1 MEVTV
6 KKIIVI
12 LVIMALPLLCHASD
26 YASYYSKSKALVI
39 GINKYLLWPHLEY
52 AAKDAQEISE
62 LLEEQKFDVKLLLD
76 ERATKQNI
84 TSEIDRLLR
93 DTDKNSRILL
103 YFAGH
108 GQTEDKPG
116 GGEKGYLVPVDADLY
131 DWNSTALSM
140 KEINQEIKRSNA
152 KHIFLAFDSCYSGLG
167 LTRGIKLVKKQDPG
181 YIDKMMRLRSI
192 QVLTA
197 GGRSEQAIEADGH
210 GLFTDH
216 LLAALSGAAD
226 MNLDGYATGTEIY
239 ATLRPSVTKL
249 SFNRQTPQF
258 GYIEG
263 EGDFIFKIQQKTAEP
278 AYITVSTLI
287 DGVDVWINGIEK
299 GHRLSKADHK
309 IDTRSGRNNVLVK
322 KGGRTLFSKKI
333 ELRPNQ
339 NYLVNIETD
348 KHISKKRQ
356 PFSMFTIANRNIK
369 NYSNSIAYD
378 LDKDGLEEIITSSGR
393 SLFVFKK
400 DGSVLW
406 EKTYNFSIGLNLVDE
421 YNNKPVIALSGRNH
435 DIIHLFLLDN
445 NGSEIWHKERKIE
458 KYYQGKPDGG
468 GSIAKL
474 ADINDDG
481 KKEIIAF
488 TSAGYVWKPRGIIL
502 YEQSGREMWRYLIG
516 PSPTSIGIW
525 EHGRGRPDIIIGTYS
540 PGNGNRERHNNTDDM
555 HAYVISID
563 GYGKTN
569 WVKNLGTHFTG
580 TKVILSDI
588 DGDGS
593 QELYAQK
600 WTAYDYRK
608 DEGAVYQFNRNGRII
623 NSFEINDSIKSV
635 VFSKYKNKPN
645 LLYATDKDG
654 VVYHLDKDLNI
665 ITKKAMNK
673 ESIPL
678 MINLVGVHDYDGDS
692 EEDVLLYS
700 FNRLQEG
707 QNPRSDYGPRNKVFY
722 TNMKYQ
728 ILSRD
733 LSRVIKEVSIAEE
746 WDKWRGFK
754 LIEIDRPEMPQY
766 PFIALSD
773 KITIFNY

>member
-1 MEVTV
+1 M
-6 KKIIVI
+6 KRIALIILI
-12 LVIMALPLLCHASD
+12 LFFPSLGQSEE
-26 YASYYSKSKALVI
+26 YASSYTESKALVI
-39 GINKYLLWPHLEY
+39 GVNKYLLWPYLEY
-52 AAKDAQEISE
+52 SVKDAQEITE
-62 LLEEQKFDVKLLLD
+62 ILKEKNFDVKLLLD

-84 TSEIDRLLR
+84 INEIDRLIESA
-93 DTDKNSRILL
+93 DKDSRLFL

-108 GQTEDKPG
+108 GQTEDLPG
-116 GGEKGYLVPVDADLY
+116 GGERGYIVPVDADLY
-131 DWNSTALSM
+131 DWHSTMLSM
-140 KEINQEIKRSNA
+140 NEINQKIKRSKA

-167 LTRGIKLVKKQDPG
+167 LTRGIKLVKKQDPT
-181 YIDKMMRLRSI
+181 YIEKMMRLRSI
-192 QVLTA
+192 QILTA

-226 MNLDGYATGTEIY
+226 MNLDGYTTGTEIY
-239 ATLRPSVTKL
+239 VTLRPSVTKL

-263 EGDFIFKIQQKTAEP
+263 EGDFIFKEQDKKSEP
-278 AYITVSTLI
+278 AYITVSTTI
-287 DGVDVWINGIEK
+287 EKIDVWINGNEK
-299 GHRLSKADHK
+299 GHRLRRGTHK
-309 IDTRSGRNNVLVK
+309 IDTLSGMNNILVK
-322 KGGRTLFSKKI
+322 KGGRTLFAKI
-333 ELRPNQ
+333 IDLQSGQ
-339 NYLVNIETD
+339 NYQVNIKTD
-348 KHISKKRQ
+348 KHLSKKRQ
-356 PFSMFTIANRNIK
+356 PFSMFTIVNRNIK

-378 LDKDGLEEIITSSGR
+378 LDWDGFEEIITSSGK
-393 SLFVFKK
+393 SIFVFKK
-400 DGSVLW
+400 DGSILW
-406 EKTYNFSIGLNLVDE
+406 ERTYNFGISLNLVDVL
-421 YNNKPVIALSGRNH
+421 NDKPVIAISGRKH
-435 DIIHLFLLDN
+435 DTIYLFLLDK
-445 NGSEIWHKERKIE
+445 NGSEIWHKERKI
-458 KYYQGKPDGG
+458 KRYYRGKPDGG
-468 GSIAKL
+468 GHIVQL

-481 KKEIIAF
+481 RKEIIAF
-488 TSAGYVWKPRGIIL
+488 SIAGYAWKPRGIIV
-502 YEQSGREMWRYLIG
+502 YEQSGREMWRYLVG
-516 PSPTSIGIW
+516 PSPTNIAIW
-525 EHGRGRPDIIIGTYS
+525 DHGGGRPDIIIGTYS
-540 PGNGNRERHNNTDDM
+540 PGNGNTERHNNTDDM

-569 WVKNLGTHFTG
+569 WVKKLGTHFTG

-588 DGDGS
+588 NGDGS
-593 QELYAQK
+593 QELYAHK

-608 DEGAVYQFNRNGRII
+608 DEGAVYQFNHNGRIT
-623 NSFEINDSIKSV
+623 NSFKINDSINSI
-635 VFSKYKNKPN
+635 VFSKYKSRPN

-654 VVYHLDKDLNI
+654 VVYHLDKNLDV

-707 QNPRSDYGPRNKVFY
+707 KNPRADYGPRNKVFY

-733 LSRVIKEVSIAEE
+733 LLRVIKEVSIAEE

-754 LIEIDRPEMPQY
+754 VIDLDRPEMPQY

>member
-1 MEVTV
+1 M
-6 KKIIVI
+6 KRIALIVF
-12 LVIMALPLLCHASD
+12 LLFLPSIGQAEE
-26 YASYYSKSKALVI
+26 YASSYTKSKALVI
-39 GINKYLLWPHLEY
+39 GVNKYLLWPHLEY
-52 AAKDAQEISE
+52 SVKDAQEISKV
-62 LLEEQKFDVKLLLD
+62 LKGKKFDVKLLLD

-84 TSEIDRLLR
+84 VGEIDRLLN
-93 DTDKNSRILL
+93 DTDKDSRLFL

-108 GQTEDKPG
+108 GQTEDLPG
-116 GGEKGYLVPVDADLY
+116 GGEKGYIVPVDADLY
-131 DWNSTALSM
+131 AWHSTMLSM
-140 KEINQEIKRSNA
+140 EEINQKIKRSEA
-152 KHIFLAFDSCYSGLG
+152 KHILLAFDSCYSGLG
-167 LTRGIKLVKKQDPG
+167 LTRGIKLAKKQHPG
-181 YIDKMMRLRSI
+181 YIEKMMKLRSI

-226 MNLDGYATGTEIY
+226 MNLDGYTTGTEIY
-239 ATLRPSVTKL
+239 VTLRPSVTKL

-263 EGDFIFKIQQKTAEP
+263 EGDFIFKIQEKKGEP
-278 AYITVSTLI
+278 AYITVSTIVEGI
-287 DGVDVWINGIEK
+287 DIWINGKEK
-299 GHRLSKADHK
+299 GHRLRKGVHK
-309 IDTRSGRNNVLVK
+309 IDTLSGMNNILVK
-322 KGGRTLFSKKI
+322 KGGRTLFTKI
-333 ELRPNQ
+333 LDLQPDRDFR
-339 NYLVNIETD
+339 VNIKTD
-348 KHISKKRQ
+348 EHLSKKRQ

-378 LDKDGLEEIITSSGR
+378 LDRDGLEEIITSSGK
-393 SLFVFKK
+393 SIFVFKK

-406 EKTYNFSIGLNLVDE
+406 KKTYHFGIVLNLVDE
-421 YNNKPVIALSGRNH
+421 LNNKPVVAMSGRKH
-435 DIIHLFLLDN
+435 DTIHLLLLDK
-445 NGSEIWHKERKIE
+445 NGSEIWHKERKIK

-468 GSIAKL
+468 GRIVKL

-481 KKEIIAF
+481 REEIIAF
-488 TSAGYVWKPRGIIL
+488 SSAGYAWKPRGIIV

-516 PSPTSIGIW
+516 PSPASIAIW
-525 EHGRGRPDIIIGTYS
+525 EHGRGRPDIVIGTYS
-540 PGNGNRERHNNTDDM
+540 PGNGNRETHNNTDDM

-569 WVKNLGTHFTG
+569 WVKKLGTHFTG
-580 TKVILSDI
+580 TKVMLSDI

-593 QELYAQK
+593 QELYAHK
-600 WTAYDYRK
+600 WTSYDYRK
-608 DEGAVYQFNRNGRII
+608 DEGAVYQFNHNGKII
-623 NSFEINDSIKSV
+623 NGFEINDSINSI
-635 VFSKYKNKPN
+635 VFSKYKSRPN

-654 VVYHLDKDLNI
+654 RVYHLDKDLKV
-665 ITKKAMNK
+665 ITKKEMNK

-678 MINLVGVHDYDGDS
+678 MITLVGVHDYDGDS
-692 EEDVLLYS
+692 DEDVLLYS

-707 QNPRSDYGPRNKVFY
+707 KNPRSDYGPRNKVFY

-728 ILSRD
+728 IISRD
-733 LSRVIKEVSIAEE
+733 LSRVIKDVSIAEE

-754 LIEIDRPEMPQY
+754 LIDLDRPEMPQY